1 MDSSIKVLWPIVYRN
16 EYNIQFFGLENLH
29 PFDSKKWGH
38 IFEIL
43 KKTIGLNESNIY
55 IPNEITEEELLEIHT
70 KRYLSSL
77 KWSYT
82 AARISE
88 IPVVAILPNFLVQ
101 RQYLKPIRFQVG
113 GTRLAGKVARKEG
126 VAINL
131 GGGFHHC
138 SKDQGGG
145 FCPYADITFV
155 INDAL
160 KENSYDLVMVI
171 DLDAHQGNGYE
182 KDFIGNS
189 KVFIIDIYNKNIY
202 PKDAIAERAIS
213 RAVKLDNFVQDYE
226 YLSSLESVL
235 TESLLKVKP
244 NFIVYNAGTDVLK
257 GDQLGLLSI
266 SPQGIIERDEMV
278 FKVARDNNIPLV
290 MLTSGGY
297 QKTTANII
305 AASLQN
311 LVKLELIKPV
321 QVVQS

>member
-182 KDFIGNS
+182 KDFI
-189 KVFIIDIYNKNIY
+189 
-202 PKDAIAERAIS
+202 ERAIS

>member
-266 SPQGIIERDEMV
+266 SPQASFYFYCYTYISNRFIYRPLLYLWFGSNKITSLNAV
-278 FKVARDNNIPLV
+278 NI
-290 MLTSGGY
+290 S
-297 QKTTANII
+297 
-305 AASLQN
+305 
-311 LVKLELIKPV
+311 
-321 QVVQS
+321 